1 MKNVIERMLNLL
13 AFLLTVDRPVTAE
26 EIRETIAGY
35 DRDNDEAFHR
45 MFERDKDLL
54 RSLGIPLE
62 LRFTDSWEVEQGYVV
77 VKDDYELPDPG
88 LNDEERAALWLAAQV
103 VRVGGQPS
111 GPEAILKLGGASMVG
126 AGEPLAA
133 NLGLAADTLGLV
145 FTAVAER
152 RSLSF
157 RYRESPRT
165 INPYG
170 MRHQSGHWYVVGPAD
185 AQAEIRAYRI
195 DRGSDFATGEKA
207 GAFARPVGFSVQD
220 ALPNAPWEA
229 GSDDSEAVI
238 VFDSE
243 IAWWVLRQIPPSAQ
257 VLELP
262 DGALEVR
269 LAVANVD
276 ALIGWVLGFED
287 KAEIVSP
294 VEIREA
300 LVARVRDGI

>member
-1 MKNVIERMLNLL
+1 MKNVIERILNLL
-13 AFLLTVDRPVTAE
+13 AFLLTVERPVAAD
-26 EIRETIAGY
+26 EIRDTVAGY

-62 LRFTDSWEVEQGYVV
+62 LRFTDAWEVDQGYVI
-77 VKDDYELPDPG
+77 VKDEYELPDPG

-145 FTAVAER
+145 FVAIAER
-152 RSLSF
+152 RTLTF
-157 RYRESPRT
+157 LYRDSERT
-165 INPYG
+165 IRPFG
-170 MRHQSGHWYVVGPAD
+170 MRHQRGHWYVVGPTSATAD
-185 AQAEIRAYRI
+185 VRAYRI
-195 DRGSDFATGEKA
+195 DRGSSFVTGDTA
-207 GAFARPVGFSVQD
+207 DAFDRPEGFSVRD

-229 GSDDSEAVI
+229 GDADAEVSIA
-238 VFDSE
+238 FDPE
-243 IAWWVLRQIPPSAQ
+243 VAWWVQRQIPASAA
-257 VLELP
+257 VTESEAGGL
-262 DGALEVR
+262 VVT

-287 KAEIVSP
+287 KAEILSP
-294 VEIREA
+294 ANVRQSLID
-300 LVARVRDGI
+300 RVREGS

>member
-13 AFLLTVDRPVTAE
+13 AFLLTVERPVTAE
-26 EIRETIAGY
+26 EIRDTIAGY
-35 DRDNDEAFHR
+35 DRENDEAFHR

-62 LRFTDSWEVEQGYVV
+62 LRFTDAWEVDQGYVV
-77 VKDDYELPDPG
+77 VKEDYELADPG

-152 RSLSF
+152 RTLSF
-157 RYRESPRT
+157 EYRGSKRT
-165 INPYG
+165 IHPYG
-170 MRHQSGHWYVVGPAD
+170 MRHQTGHWYVVGPVD
-185 AQAEIRAYRI
+185 AASDIRAYRI
-195 DRGSDFATGEKA
+195 DRGSTFSTGERPA
-207 GAFARPVGFSVQD
+207 AFARPEGFSVQD

-229 GSDDSEAVI
+229 GSDDLEAAI
-238 VFDSE
+238 TFDADV
-243 IAWWVLRQIPPSAQ
+243 AWWVLRQIPPTAH
-257 VLELP
+257 VTEHP
-262 DGALEVR
+262 TGGLEVR
-269 LAVANVD
+269 LSVANVD

-294 VEIREA
+294 PEIRNA
-300 LVARVRDGI
+300 LVDRVRDGV